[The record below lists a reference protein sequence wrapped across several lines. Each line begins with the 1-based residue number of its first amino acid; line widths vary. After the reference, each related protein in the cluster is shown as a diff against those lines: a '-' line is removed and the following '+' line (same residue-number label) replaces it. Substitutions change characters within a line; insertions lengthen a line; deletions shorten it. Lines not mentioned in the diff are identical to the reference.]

1 MKGIV
6 CCTTVYR
13 CNSLSSQLVP
23 WMTTFWWWRSF
34 FTSFMFPPFRPDLLV
49 SNASCGGSADVLL
62 RHCLMFLKSWA
73 KAVQNVF
80 LTITLN
86 CLILCIY
93 THTSQMPE
101 HRSNVNLMMCPLAG
115 RCPRTAAVRPLGAIC
130 WLSPTNTKS
139 LPTTAAYCKN
149 TTTRATSGVRR
160 LYWYGDKST
169 VTPAL

>member
-1 MKGIV
+1 
-6 CCTTVYR
+6 
-13 CNSLSSQLVP
+13 
-23 WMTTFWWWRSF
+23 
-34 FTSFMFPPFRPDLLV
+34 MFPPFRPDLLV
-49 SNASCGGSADVLL
+49 SASCGGSADVLL

-73 KAVQNVF
+73 KAVQNVC